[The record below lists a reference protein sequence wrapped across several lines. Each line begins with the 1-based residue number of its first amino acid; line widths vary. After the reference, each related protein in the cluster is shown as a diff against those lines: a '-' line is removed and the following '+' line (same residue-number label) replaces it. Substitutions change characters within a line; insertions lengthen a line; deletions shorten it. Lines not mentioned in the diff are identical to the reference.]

1 MTSRTRFGIILP
13 QHECGPDELLGAARL
28 AEESGLD
35 SVWVS
40 DHVWGHPGGPTRPM
54 LEGWM
59 SLGAV
64 AAATSRILVG
74 TLVTRVSLRLPRVLA
89 AMVQTAERITSGR
102 TVIGLGIGDATNR
115 DEQIAY
121 GIPWPDKAGRL
132 RLLDETIQLLR
143 EVAPGVALWIGGT
156 SDGVLAR
163 AAKADGWNFWGPAKE
178 FARHRARLL
187 ALTDQGALEISWAGS
202 FPKPEGIRALRE
214 AGAGHILI
222 AVGAGNFEERIA
234 RVAQARSRAL

>member
-1 MTSRTRFGIILP
+1 MSKFGVILP
-13 QHECGPDELLGAARL
+13 QHESGPEELLGAALL

-64 AAATSRILVG
+64 AAATSRIKVG

-89 AMVQTAERITSGR
+89 AMVETAERIAPGR
-102 TVIGLGIGDATNR
+102 LVIALGIGDATNR

-132 RLLDETIQLLR
+132 ALLDQTLALLR
-143 EVAPGVALWIGGT
+143 GLAPSVPLWLGGASEEVLE
-156 SDGVLAR
+156 R
-163 AAKADGWNFWGPAKE
+163 AVDADGWNFWGPAGD
-178 FARHRARLL
+178 FGRHLGRLERL
-187 ALTDQGALEISWAGS
+187 AAEGMPETSWAGS
-202 FPKPEGIRALRE
+202 LPKGKALDSLTDQ
-214 AGAGHILI
+214 APDHILI
-222 AVGAGNFEERIA
+222 AVGAANFEERIPQ
-234 RVAQARSRAL
+234 VALLDGTP